1 MGGGGGTQDSKT
13 TTELNPDFKPYVQ
26 YALGQAKSIYEQPSG
41 IPEQLYVD
49 PSQATQAA
57 LQMAQERATAGSPL
71 ISQAQQSLSNII
83 GSTSP
88 YGQQIANL
96 GMGARDPSAEFYSSM
111 MQGAPESEAM
121 RMARATASG
130 QYLQPNEF
138 LSGALSQANR
148 LTGEQYNRNIQALQS
163 QASSAGRYG
172 SAAMGQ
178 QAGQAQDVLARALSE
193 QNQQAYLQNYA
204 QERAAQEAAIGR
216 LGGFE
221 QQGVSNRFAG
231 AQGLTAGQQQALQ
244 TQLASLG
251 SAAGIRQQDIGA
263 QFAAAQAAPQMAAA
277 DYADIQRLLQVGQ
290 GREAYDQARIQGQ
303 MAAADV
309 PFNRLQRAT
318 NIFYGAPLE
327 TTTTQTATPSGGK

>member
-1 MGGGGGTQDSKT
+1 MGGGGGTQESKT
-13 TTELNPDFKPYVQ
+13 TTELSPDFKPYVQ

-221 QQGVSNRFAG
+221 QQGVANRFAG

-303 MAAADV
+303 LAAADV

-327 TTTTQTATPSGGK
+327 TTTEQTATPQGGK